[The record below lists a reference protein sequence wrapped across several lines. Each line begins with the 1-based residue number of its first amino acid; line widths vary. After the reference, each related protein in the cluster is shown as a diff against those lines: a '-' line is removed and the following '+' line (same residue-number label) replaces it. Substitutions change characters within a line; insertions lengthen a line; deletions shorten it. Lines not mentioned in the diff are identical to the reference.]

1 MHTYPAFDIARVVTE
16 DRVRAAEQ
24 HRLVRIA
31 RQARSDR
38 RAEARAVRAA
48 ARIADAAGRQPR
60 RPLLAAI
67 FAH

>member
-1 MHTYPAFDIARVVTE
+1 MYTHPAFDMARVVTE

-31 RQARSDR
+31 RQARADQ
-38 RAEARAVRAA
+38 RAEARAARAA
-48 ARIADAAGRQPR
+48 ARIADTAGRTR
-60 RPLLAAI
+60 RPLLAAL